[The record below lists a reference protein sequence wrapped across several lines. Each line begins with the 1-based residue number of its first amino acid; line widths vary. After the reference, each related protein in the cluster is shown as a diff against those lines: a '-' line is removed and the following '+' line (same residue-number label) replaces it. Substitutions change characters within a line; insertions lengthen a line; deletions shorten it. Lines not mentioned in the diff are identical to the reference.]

1 MDQRSGSAVSSQR
14 KLARPQHPYPHRLK
28 ASRWEVRSQP
38 EEVHYFKPITLM
50 VAAEPFLP
58 RVMKMTAHPPL
69 KDIRAERRGLAP
81 KPTCL
86 TPALPRGRAPLAPA
100 HFGGGC

>member
-50 VAAEPFLP
+50 SLQS
-58 RVMKMTAHPPL
+58 
-69 KDIRAERRGLAP
+69 
-81 KPTCL
+81 
-86 TPALPRGRAPLAPA
+86 
-100 HFGGGC
+100 HFFPVT